1 MKERHTSQGSSSAP
15 YRKTKVRQKSKASE
29 MRKPEAANPHAVTLF
44 EPEPLAVYPIEAA
57 ARIGRVPRRMVLV
70 YCKYGLISPLA
81 DPKQWGYWFTAD
93 AIRTLR
99 RIDDLRTICGDDL
112 PGIAMI
118 LELLDEVQA
127 LRAQIRAWAR

>member
-1 MKERHTSQGSSSAP
+1 
-15 YRKTKVRQKSKASE
+15 
-29 MRKPEAANPHAVTLF
+29 MRKPEAANPYAVMLF
-44 EPEPLAVYPIEAA
+44 EPEPLAVYPIETA
-57 ARIGRVPRRMVLV
+57 ARMGGVPRRMVLV

-99 RIDDLRTICGDDL
+99 RIADLRTICGDDL

-118 LELLDEVQA
+118 LELLDEVRV
-127 LRAQIRAWAR
+127 LRAQIRDRAR